1 MTCKMVKLIG
11 IDSLVAIQ
19 NGYKDIV
26 GKTLP
31 VTGNAYHGF
40 KVHLPNGEARHL
52 THYLYKF
59 I

>member
-1 MTCKMVKLIG
+1 MQVLLIG
-11 IDSLVAIQ
+11 ISSPVAIQ
-19 NGYKDIV
+19 NGYGDIV
-26 GKTLP
+26 GQTLK

-52 THYLYKF
+52 THYFYKF